1 MDKFDKLDKINIYAV
16 SDSMGETS
24 EQVAKAVIRQF
35 DIANFEIKRIP
46 YVNDTETIDQLIK
59 KASTENSFIVFT
71 IVVEELRNY
80 IVDKAYENNVSA
92 VDVMTPVIVPLI
104 KQLGLAP
111 KREPGLLRKLDEKY
125 FKKVEA
131 IEFAVKYD
139 DGKDTRGI
147 LLADI
152 VLIGVSRT
160 SKTPLSM
167 YLAHKNLKVANIP
180 LVPEVSPPGELN
192 LISSKKIIGLIIDN
206 EHLNKIRKERLKTM
220 GLKDTASYANM
231 ERIFSELEYS
241 QKIMKKLNCK
251 VIDTTNKAVEETA
264 NIILDYIDD
273 NNK

>member
-1 MDKFDKLDKINIYAV
+1 MDKFDKKEKINIYAV

-24 EQVAKAVIRQF
+24 EQVAKAVIKQF
-35 DIANFEIKRIP
+35 DISNFEIKRVP
-46 YVNDTETIDQLIK
+46 YVNDTETIDKLIK
-59 KASTENSFIVFT
+59 KASAENSFIVFT
-71 IVVEELRNY
+71 IVVEDLRTY
-80 IVDKAYENNVSA
+80 IVEKAYENNVSA
-92 VDVMTPVIVPLI
+92 VDVMTPVLVPLI

-167 YLAHKNLKVANIP
+167 YLAHKHLKVANIP
-180 LVPEVSPPGELN
+180 LVPEVSPPEELN
-192 LISSKKIIGLIIDN
+192 LISSKKIIGLIIDTDN
-206 EHLNKIRKERLKTM
+206 LNKIRKERLKSM

-251 VIDTTNKAVEETA
+251 IIDTTNKAVEETA
-264 NIILDYIDD
+264 SIILDYIDD

>member
-1 MDKFDKLDKINIYAV
+1 MEKIYIYAV

-24 EQVAKAVIRQF
+24 EQVAKAVIKQF
-35 DIANFEIKRIP
+35 DIADFEIKTVP
-46 YVNDTETIDQLIK
+46 YVNDTETIDKLIT
-59 KASTENSFIVFT
+59 KASKENSFIVFT

-80 IVDKAYENNVSA
+80 IVEKAFENNVGA
-92 VDVMTPVIVPLI
+92 VDVMTPVLLPLI

-111 KREPGLLRKLDEKY
+111 KREPGLLRKLDDKY

-180 LVPEVSPPGELN
+180 LVPEVSPPEELN
-192 LISSKKIIGLIIDN
+192 LISSKKIIGLTLES

-220 GLKDTASYANM
+220 GLKDTANYANM
-231 ERIFSELEYS
+231 ERIFTELEYS

-264 NIILDYIDD
+264 NIILNHIDD

>member
-1 MDKFDKLDKINIYAV
+1 MEKIVIYAV

-24 EQVAKAVIRQF
+24 EQVARAVIRQF
-35 DIANFEIKRIP
+35 EIADFEIKRVP
-46 YVNDTETIDQLIK
+46 YVNDKETIDKLIL
-59 KASTENSFIVFT
+59 KASKENSFIVFT
-71 IVVEELRNY
+71 LVVEELRNY
-80 IVDKAYENNVSA
+80 ITDRAIENNIGA
-92 VDVMTPVIVPLI
+92 VDVMTPVLVPLI

-167 YLAHKNLKVANIP
+167 YLAHKNIKVANIP
-180 LVPEVSPPGELN
+180 LVPEVSIPLELD
-192 LISSKKIIGLIIDN
+192 LIPSKKIIGLTLDSEN
-206 EHLNKIRKERLKTM
+206 LNKIRKERLKTM
-220 GLKDTASYANM
+220 GLKDTANYANL
-231 ERIFSELEYS
+231 ERILSELEYS
-241 QKIMKKLNCK
+241 EKIMKKLNCK
-251 VIDTTNKAVEETA
+251 IIDTTNKAVEETA
-264 NIILDYIDD
+264 NIILDYIDE

>member
-1 MDKFDKLDKINIYAV
+1 MEKIYIYAV

-24 EQVAKAVIRQF
+24 EQVAKAVIKQF
-35 DIANFEIKRIP
+35 DIADFEIKRVP
-46 YVNDTETIDQLIK
+46 YVNDTETIDKLIK

-71 IVVEELRNY
+71 IVVEELRSY
-80 IVDKAYENNVSA
+80 MVEKAFENNVGA
-92 VDVMTPVIVPLI
+92 VDVMTPVLLPLI

-111 KREPGLLRKLDEKY
+111 KREPGLLRKLDDKY

-152 VLIGVSRT
+152 VLVGVSRT

-180 LVPEVSPPGELN
+180 LVPEVSIPEELK
-192 LISSKKIIGLIIDN
+192 LISSKKIIGLTLDSD
-206 EHLNKIRKERLKTM
+206 HLNKIRKERLKTM
-220 GLKDTASYANM
+220 GLKDTASYATM
-231 ERIFSELEYS
+231 ERIFNELEYS
-241 QKIMKKLNCK
+241 QTVMKKLNCK

>member
-1 MDKFDKLDKINIYAV
+1 MEKIYIYAV

-24 EQVAKAVIRQF
+24 EQVAKAVLKQF
-35 DIANFEIKRIP
+35 DIAEFEIKTVP
-46 YVNDTETIDQLIK
+46 YVNDTETIDNLIK
-59 KASTENSFIVFT
+59 KASKENSFIVFT

-80 IVDKAYENNVSA
+80 IVEKAFENNIGV
-92 VDVMTPVIVPLI
+92 VDVMTPILIPLI

-111 KREPGLLRKLDEKY
+111 RREPGLLRKLDDKY

-147 LLADI
+147 MLADI
-152 VLIGVSRT
+152 VLIGISRT

-167 YLAHKNLKVANIP
+167 YLAYKNLKVANIP
-180 LVPEVSPPGELN
+180 LVPEVSPPEELN
-192 LISSKKIIGLIIDN
+192 IISSRKIIGLKLDN
-206 EHLNKIRKERLKTM
+206 EQLNKIRKERLKTM
-220 GLKDTASYANM
+220 GLKDTANYANM
-231 ERIFSELEYS
+231 ERIFMELEYS
-241 QKIMKKLNCK
+241 EKIMKKLKCK

-264 NIILDYIDD
+264 KIILDYIDD

>member
-1 MDKFDKLDKINIYAV
+1 MEKIIIYAV

-35 DIANFEIKRIP
+35 DLAEFEIKRVP
-46 YVNDTETIDQLIK
+46 YVNDRETIDKLIL
-59 KASTENSFIVFT
+59 KASKENSFIVFT

-80 IVDKAYENNVSA
+80 IADMASEHNIGA
-92 VDVMTPVIVPLI
+92 VDVLTPVLLPLV
-104 KQLGLAP
+104 KQLGLTP
-111 KREPGLLRKLDEKY
+111 KREPGILRKLDEKY

-167 YLAHKNLKVANIP
+167 YLAHKNIKVANIP
-180 LVPEVSPPGELN
+180 LVPEVSIPNELS
-192 LISSKKIIGLIIDN
+192 LIPSKKIIGLTLDS
-206 EHLNKIRKERLKTM
+206 EHLNKIRKERLKAM
-220 GLKDTASYANM
+220 GLKDTANYASL
-231 ERIFSELEYS
+231 ERILAELEYS
-241 QKIMKKLNCK
+241 EKIMKKLNCK
-251 VIDTTNKAVEETA
+251 IIDTTNKAVEESA
-264 NIILDYIDD
+264 SIILDYIDD
-273 NNK
+273 NNE